1 MMFEKRRVMTY
12 QILKKMNILMNDR
25 LNGLLAKC

>member
-1 MMFEKRRVMTY
+1 MMFAKRKGMTY
-12 QILKKMNILMNDR
+12 QILKKMNILMSDR